1 MVRALVLGFGGE
13 LWFVA
18 RIRTTQ
24 LGVQMLIMSVRR
36 SLLPVV
42 RQWETHLLRVGVDC
56 CTLS

>member
-24 LGVQMLIMSVRR
+24 LGVQMLIMSV
-36 SLLPVV
+36 
-42 RQWETHLLRVGVDC
+42 
-56 CTLS
+56 

>member
-24 LGVQMLIMSVRR
+24 LGVQKLYILVSKGCPLSFVRI
-36 SLLPVV
+36 
-42 RQWETHLLRVGVDC
+42 
-56 CTLS
+56 